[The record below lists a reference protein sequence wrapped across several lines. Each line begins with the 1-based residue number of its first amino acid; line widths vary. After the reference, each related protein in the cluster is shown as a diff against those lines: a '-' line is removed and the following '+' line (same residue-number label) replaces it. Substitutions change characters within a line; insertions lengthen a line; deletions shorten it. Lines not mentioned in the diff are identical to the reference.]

1 MADWIVDDEGV
12 ASFKSLEFVFQRIL
26 NIAFTLAGVV
36 LFVMLLVGG
45 FGYLTSSGDPDK
57 TKKAGATITS
67 AIVGL
72 VFLIGSWF
80 ILRLLSQFTGV
91 DLTKFEIPGI

>member
-1 MADWIVDDEGV
+1 MEGWTQDDKGV
-12 ASFKSLEFVFQRIL
+12 ATFKSLEFVFRRIL

-57 TKKAGATITS
+57 AKKAGATITS
-67 AIVGL
+67 AIVGFVL
-72 VFLIGSWF
+72 LILSWF

-91 DLTKFEIPGI
+91 DLTKFEIPGL